1 MPGDKNLFL
10 LLIVV
15 NTDFNGLRA
24 NEGILPNPMSPL
36 NCEKAPSCG
45 IPPAF
50 WLKGRNLGYVAPE
63 AGSVN
68 REYDIFERLPDGT
81 DLWKDY
87 VVGLEE
93 ARRKLQELAA
103 QSKNE
108 HYAIHT
114 PTKDIAARVNVRQ
127 A

>member
-1 MPGDKNLFL
+1 M
-10 LLIVV
+10 
-15 NTDFNGLRA
+15 
-24 NEGILPNPMSPL
+24 
-36 NCEKAPSCG
+36 
-45 IPPAF
+45 
-50 WLKGRNLGYVAPE
+50 
-63 AGSVN
+63 N

-87 VVGLEE
+87 VVGLEQ

-114 PTKDIAARVNVRQ
+114 PTKDIAARVNIPNS
-127 A
+127 

>member
-1 MPGDKNLFL
+1 
-10 LLIVV
+10 
-15 NTDFNGLRA
+15 
-24 NEGILPNPMSPL
+24 
-36 NCEKAPSCG
+36 
-45 IPPAF
+45 
-50 WLKGRNLGYVAPE
+50 
-63 AGSVN
+63 VN
-68 REYDIFERLPDGT
+68 REYDICERLPDGT

-108 HYAIHT
+108 HYAIHS